1 MANKKRKTKRK
12 TKVDERPWVNKD
24 DIVIYDG
31 TKESVDKIH
40 AKAKKLGGYVDSVRY
55 SVQLKRLLE
64 FKLHSE
70 DDPDL
75 FYMVPY
81 RSAVVF
87 TDSAIRC
94 YISEE
99 LALSAFRVRTGKS
112 RVSVKIETDDKIVEY
127 VIPQAGSVDISKP
140 YREPWRNSDVS
151 WYEVDGG
158 TLMIDISEMV
168 PNEDGYTHFVI
179 DRVVNPDYEVP

>member
-1 MANKKRKTKRK
+1 MAKKK
-12 TKVDERPWVNKD
+12 KVDARPWVNRD
-24 DIVIYDG
+24 DIVVYDG
-31 TKESVDKIH
+31 TQESVDKIH

-70 DDPDL
+70 GDPDL

-87 TDSAIRC
+87 TDSAIQC

-99 LALSAFRVRTGKS
+99 LALSAVRVRTGKS
-112 RVSVKIETDDKIVEY
+112 RVSVKIETDDKIFEY
-127 VIPQAGSVDISKP
+127 VIPQAGSVDVTKP
-140 YREPWRNSDVS
+140 YREPWWNGDVS
-151 WYEVDGG
+151 WYEADSG
-158 TLMIDISEMV
+158 TLRIVISKMV
-168 PNEDGYTHFVI
+168 PNEEGVTHFVI
-179 DRVVNPDYEVP
+179 DRVTNPDYEVP

>member
-1 MANKKRKTKRK
+1 MAKKK
-12 TKVDERPWVNKD
+12 KVDARPWVNRD
-24 DIVIYDG
+24 DIVVYDG
-31 TKESVDKIH
+31 TQESVDKIH

-70 DDPDL
+70 GDPDL

-99 LALSAFRVRTGKS
+99 LALSAVRVRTGKS

-127 VIPQAGSVDISKP
+127 VTPQAGSI
-140 YREPWRNSDVS
+140 DVS
-151 WYEVDGG
+151 WYEADSGP
-158 TLMIDISEMV
+158 LRFDISKMV
-168 PNEDGYTHFVI
+168 PNEEGVTYFVI
-179 DRVVNPDYEVP
+179 DRVTNPDYEVP

>member
-1 MANKKRKTKRK
+1 MAKKK
-12 TKVDERPWVNKD
+12 KVDARPWVNLD
-24 DIVIYDG
+24 DIVVYDG
-31 TKESVDKIH
+31 TQESVDKIH

-70 DDPDL
+70 GDPDL

-99 LALSAFRVRTGKS
+99 LALSAVRVRTGKS
-112 RVSVKIETDDKIVEY
+112 RVSVKIETDDKIEEY
-127 VIPQAGSVDISKP
+127 VIPQAGFVDISKP
-140 YREPWRNSDVS
+140 YLATWSDNIS
-151 WYEVDGG
+151 WYELDSGR
-158 TLMIDISEMV
+158 LRIDISEMV
-168 PNEDGYTHFVI
+168 PNEEGVTHFVI
-179 DRVVNPDYEVP
+179 DRVTNPDYEVP